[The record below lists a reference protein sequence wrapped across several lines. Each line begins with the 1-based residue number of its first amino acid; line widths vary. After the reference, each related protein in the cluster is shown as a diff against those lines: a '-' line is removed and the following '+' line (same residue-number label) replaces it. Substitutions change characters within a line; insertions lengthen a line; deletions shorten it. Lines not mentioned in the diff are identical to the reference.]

1 MIKKVQITVWLGII
15 VLIAT
20 GAVYA
25 VARPEVYSSTA
36 VGFAFLLFSEI
47 VFFGGIVFVE
57 YWALKFPGILTCV
70 GIGVPFGGYAL
81 IVFISSIVYMNF
93 HRIQLSKF
101 LTFQIVL
108 FVAFIIIVVIMA
120 IFSKSARDK
129 DDKTLQIDAMIR
141 TFVDELTVIRD
152 YIEKKSEI
160 DAVIEGIRFSD
171 TFAMVEADVELDEA
185 ISKLKKEVMT
195 EKIDE
200 DELEKSIKNLEFL
213 TKKRKLQV
221 KNIKQGGI

>member
-1 MIKKVQITVWLGII
+1 MIKKVQITVLLGVI

-57 YWALKFPGILTCV
+57 YWALKSPGILTLA
-70 GIGVPFGGYAL
+70 GIGVPLGGYAL
-81 IVFISSIVYMNF
+81 IVFISSIIYMNF

-101 LTFQIVL
+101 LTLQIVL
-108 FVAFIIIVVIMA
+108 LVALIFIVVIMA
-120 IFSKSARDK
+120 VFSKAAKDR
-129 DDKTLQIDAMIR
+129 DDKTLQTDAMMR
-141 TFVDELTVIRD
+141 TFVDELTGIRD

-160 DAVIEGIRFSD
+160 DHVIEEIRFSD

-185 ISKLKKEVMT
+185 ISKLKKKVTT
-195 EKIDE
+195 EKVDE
-200 DELEKSIKNLEFL
+200 EELEKSIKNIEFL
-213 TKKRKLQV
+213 AKKRKLQV
-221 KNIKQGGI
+221 KNMKQGGI